1 MQVGINISIEH
12 KSDQCLPIPEM
23 DFSKLL
29 YGFVKIDR
37 WISLSCYIDLPKLLH
52 GFELKVLNESKYSK

>member
-29 YGFVKIDR
+29 YGFVKID
-37 WISLSCYIDLPKLLH
+37 SCYIDLPKLLH